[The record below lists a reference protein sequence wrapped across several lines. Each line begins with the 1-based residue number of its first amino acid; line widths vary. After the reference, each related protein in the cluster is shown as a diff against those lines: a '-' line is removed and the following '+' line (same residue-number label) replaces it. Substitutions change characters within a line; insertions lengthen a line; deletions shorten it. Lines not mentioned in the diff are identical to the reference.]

1 MNDFTLFFRKFLK
14 HGTKIAS
21 PAPSSRWLSL
31 ATVSNIDWSRTTS
44 LLELGAGTG
53 PITQVIVEKA
63 RPDCRILAVERDP
76 DFVRRLEVRFA
87 NTPNVEIIEGD
98 VCNLPQILKERGLE
112 NVDAVVSG
120 LPIPS
125 FPPDLQKALF
135 ENVAQ
140 VLKPGG
146 PFSQITEMPW
156 VYMKLYRRYFN
167 NVRFR
172 FEPRNLPPGG
182 AYHCHSPKDALGIG
196 V

>member
-1 MNDFTLFFRKFLK
+1 MNDITLFFRKFLK

-31 ATVSNIDWSRTTS
+31 ATVANVDWENTRT
-44 LLELGAGTG
+44 LLELGSGTG

-76 DFVRRLEVRFA
+76 DFVQRLRQRFA
-87 NTPNVEIIEGD
+87 DVKNVEVIEGD
-98 VCNLPQILKERGLE
+98 VCNLPQILAERGLE
-112 NVDAVVSG
+112 KVDAVISG
-120 LPIPS
+120 LPVPS
-125 FPPDLQKALF
+125 FPPDLQNALF

-146 PFSQITEMPW
+146 PYNQITEMPW
-156 VYMKLYRRYFN
+156 VYLRLYRKYFQD
-167 NVRFR
+167 VKFR

-182 AYHCHSPKDALGIG
+182 AYHCCGPRQTAVS